1 MCNIDVVVLL
11 KKKKKSTSKYH
22 MISIQLEQNFERG
35 NTFQFNL

>member
-11 KKKKKSTSKYH
+11 KKKSISKYR
-22 MISIQLEQNFERG
+22 MTFIQLEQNFERG